1 MASDVNI
8 LAVIPVHGR
17 IELAKLIH
25 YSYSSLGICTMAIG
39 DENDLKELDSYHFR
53 LVSKTM
59 FPAKIDDGLRLI
71 YAHQGLQDVMDR
83 YTHIFMVGC
92 DDIIL
97 PESLDRMVNA
107 SRDYDVVAVSS
118 CYMLDTETKYLV
130 KWPGYPADH
139 HRRGEPCGA
148 FRLYNRSALD
158 RVGWRLYDC
167 SEPAMDAHSW
177 ELITRQSTY
186 IILDDM
192 FCVDIKDQYSMTSLD
207 RFDYLLPVI
216 GKERQRIVSYIDDM
230 RRKKYVLETIREG
243 V

>member
-1 MASDVNI
+1 MAPDVRI

-17 IELAKLIH
+17 IELARLIW
-25 YSYSSLGICTMAIG
+25 YSYQTINVECMAIG
-39 DENDLKELDSYHFR
+39 TPADLDQLECFNFQYVTKQ
-53 LVSKTM
+53 M
-59 FPAKIDDGLRLI
+59 FPAKIDD
-71 YAHQGLQDVMDR
+71 ALQNGIGKHLQSF
-83 YTHIFMVGC
+83 THILMVGC
-92 DDIIL
+92 DDIML
-97 PESLDRMVNA
+97 PESLDRMVKA
-107 SRDYDVVAVSS
+107 SQNYDVVAVSS
-118 CYMLDTETKYLV
+118 CYMLDSETRYLV

-139 HRRGEPCGA
+139 HRHGEPCGA
-148 FRLYNRSALD
+148 FRLYNRAALD
-158 RVGWRLYDC
+158 RIGWSMYDC

-216 GKERQRIVSYIDDM
+216 GKERQRIVSYIDDL
-230 RRKKYVLETIREG
+230 RRKKNASETTREG